1 MQNYGFSPFGHSS
14 EDSNGLGLPNSQLDW
29 QSRFSALMADA
40 LGEGTGALAGD
51 VHEPGIAGDLVEHGQ
66 HALWF
71 RQKAAV
77 QIRFE
82 LQQGVVDAQ
91 TVVSHAPGNQ
101 IHVFLLTSQSLKNL
115 QQLGRRRIQSVVEF
129 CLMNFRARFPAKGFL
144 AEIRDLA
151 MHIEILSLEMFELRR
166 QIEHLRAPCRAHLKW
181 Q

>member
-1 MQNYGFSPFGHSS
+1 MYKIMDSLGTESPVP
-14 EDSNGLGLPNSQLDW
+14 DLDGVAA
-29 QSRFSALMADA
+29 SGRPIGVMHCSLTLVADA

-101 IHVFLLTSQSLKNL
+101 VHVFLLTSQPLKNL

-129 CLMNFRARFPAKGFL
+129 CLMNFRDRKSTRL
-144 AEIRDLA
+144 NSS
-151 MHIEILSLEMFELRR
+151 HS
-166 QIEHLRAPCRAHLKW
+166 QISYAV
-181 Q
+181 